1 MKGNTM
7 RSSAVSGRGLRNL
20 TYWQKREVIRFL
32 WFVIAA
38 AFLVQLML
46 LEVGEKSFY

>member
-7 RSSAVSGRGLRNL
+7 RSSAVSGRRLRHL
-20 TYWQKREVIRFL
+20 THWEKREVVRFL

-38 AFLVQLML
+38 AFLIQLVL
-46 LEVGEKSFY
+46 LEIGEKSFY